1 MAALKQS
8 ASVFPKVHSVWGH
21 LWDDIGLAPV
31 GQPRAI
37 LSSKRLKR
45 LADVWSTVVD
55 GTLTS
60 TSLNNRGFAI
70 LLLKQV
76 RILDVTQ
83 PLLSTRR
90 IGGAGALVFVHYGR
104 FFYTLQETCLC
115 TTSIVLLPTP

>member
-8 ASVFPKVHSVWGH
+8 ASVFPKVHSVWGY
-21 LWDDIGLAPV
+21 LWDEIGLAPV

-55 GTLTS
+55 GTLVS
-60 TSLNNRGFAI
+60 TSINNKGYAV

-76 RILDVTQ
+76 RMSCVT
-83 PLLSTRR
+83 
-90 IGGAGALVFVHYGR
+90 
-104 FFYTLQETCLC
+104 
-115 TTSIVLLPTP
+115 